1 MKDFAGTPGTV
12 TALILRML
20 QCFFAAGAIASM
32 ATTSTFYEFTA
43 FCFLIAAMGLQI
55 LWSFALATLDIYAL
69 AKKKVIHNAG
79 LVSLFVVG
87 DWLSYLISQVTATLS
102 LAAAASSAG
111 ITVLYFSDLGGCGFG
126 EECQK
131 YQMAVGLA
139 FLTWLTIGI
148 SSVIMF
154 WILAAG

>member
-1 MKDFAGTPGTV
+1 MRDFAGTPGTV

-20 QCFFAAGAIASM
+20 QCFFAAGSIASM
-32 ATTSTFYEFTA
+32 ATTSTFFEFTA
-43 FCFLIAAMGLQI
+43 FCFLIASMGLQI
-55 LWSFALATLDIYAL
+55 LWSFGLASLDIYAL

-87 DWLSYLISQVTATLS
+87 DWVTATLS

-111 ITVLYFSDLGGCGFG
+111 ITVLYFSDLGGCSFG

-139 FLTWLTIGI
+139 FLTWVTIGI

>member
-32 ATTSTFYEFTA
+32 ATTSTFFEFTA
-43 FCFLIAAMGLQI
+43 FCFLIASMGLQI
-55 LWSFALATLDIYAL
+55 LWSFGLAVLDIYAL
-69 AKKKVIHNAG
+69 TKKKVIHNAG

-87 DWLSYLISQVTATLS
+87 DWVTATLS

-111 ITVLYFSDLGGCGFG
+111 ITVLYFSDLGRCSFG

-139 FLTWLTIGI
+139 FLTWITIGI

>member
-87 DWLSYLISQVTATLS
+87 DWVTATLS

>member
-1 MKDFAGTPGTV
+1 MIKFQ
-12 TALILRML
+12 I
-20 QCFFAAGAIASM
+20 CFS
-32 ATTSTFYEFTA
+32 S
-43 FCFLIAAMGLQI
+43 FLIAAMGLQI

-87 DWLSYLISQVTATLS
+87 DWVTATLS